1 MKRIWLLAM
10 ACFLVWGGEEA
21 GAAAPYK
28 LVNLGTLGGNSSYAY
43 AINSQGLIAGSA
55 LTAGGVWHAAV
66 WENPGFPFDLGTL
79 GGSESEARDI
89 NATGCVVGW
98 AMEAGN
104 VKKPFKYFYQGERIM
119 IKLPTPDDTP
129 GQALGVNDN
138 GAAVGF
144 TYFAPNYQIPKPCL
158 WGLVDVTQ
166 QGTNLNLW
174 SGQANC
180 VPKNSSVGA
189 GWGSC
194 QQTNFNNLALVFG
207 DFFFA
212 LDPGGTKSEIL
223 NSALKSGVELYWV
236 GYHTTA
242 NGQEACYWN
251 IDLYP
256 IPAGTVKPVAAYGMN
271 SRGQIVGQAVNAN
284 GRGRAFIFDLNTN
297 QTKNLNDLIDPN
309 PDWILN
315 TAYDIND
322 KGQIV
327 GWGYYLGVLPTA
339 FLLEP
344 ISSPAAAT
352 SAITNMLLSQ

>member
-1 MKRIWLLAM
+1 MKRICLLAM
-10 ACFLVWGGEEA
+10 ACFLVWGGGEA
-21 GAAAPYK
+21 GATAPYK

-43 AINSQGLIAGSA
+43 AINSNGLIAGSA
-55 LTAGGVWHAAV
+55 LTAGGVSHAAV
-66 WENPGFPFDLGTL
+66 WEKPGFPADLGTL
-79 GGSESEARDI
+79 GGSASEARDI

-98 AMEAGN
+98 AMEAGD
-104 VKKPFKYFYQGERIM
+104 VKKPFKYFYQGQKIM
-119 IKLPTPDDTP
+119 IKLPTPNDTP

-144 TYFAPNYQIPKPCL
+144 TYFAPDYQIPKPCL
-158 WGLVDVTQ
+158 WGAVNVTQ
-166 QGTNLNLW
+166 LGTNLGLW

-180 VPKNSSVGA
+180 VTQDSTGA
-189 GWGSC
+189 GWGSS
-194 QQTNFNNLALVFG
+194 QQTNNNNLALIFG
-207 DFFFA
+207 DVFMA

-223 NSALKSGVELYWV
+223 NSGVKSGGGLYWV
-236 GYHTTA
+236 GYHTTV
-242 NGQEACYWN
+242 NGQEACYWKFVS
-251 IDLYP
+251 LYP
-256 IPAGTVKPVAAYGMN
+256 IPAGTVKPVAAYGIN
-271 SRGQIVGQAVNAN
+271 RKGQIVGQAVNAN

-344 ISSPAAAT
+344 TSSPAAAA
-352 SAITNMLLSQ
+352 SAINSMLLN